1 MDLSILTENWT
12 VLLPEIVLTL
22 FVIVVMMV
30 DILPGRDTSS
40 SKILANLS
48 LVGVIAAIAANV
60 YVWTLPDAV
69 YLGAAAADDFTFGVR
84 LVVLL
89 AAFFGVLLSSDYVDH
104 ITDNVGEYYSLL
116 LLTAVGM
123 MLMGSAI
130 DLIVIFLALEI
141 FSLAIYVLSGYH
153 RENPRSSEAGM
164 KYFLLGAFASA
175 FLVYGMALI
184 YGAGGTTNLRL
195 LADVFSVG
203 AGNLTFLLPGIALII
218 VGFGFKLSLVPFHMW
233 TPDVYQGAP
242 TPVTAFMSVGTKMA
256 AFAAFLRLLNEALA
270 GQQETWGWMLAAL
283 AVVTMT
289 VGNLA
294 ALRQISIK
302 RMLAYSS
309 VAHAGYVLVALVP
322 ATAEGAGSAI
332 FYVFAYALM
341 NIGAFAVVVAL
352 ERVGEGDVAQEQF
365 NGIANRWP
373 GLALAMSIFML
384 SLAGI
389 PPLAGFFG
397 KFFVFSVAVETGWAW
412 LAVVGVI
419 NSAISAYYYLRV
431 VVAMYF
437 SEGTLVTERRSWMG
451 LNVSVA
457 LAAIGTVVVG
467 LYPSFWTNLLMGLGG

>member
-12 VLLPEIVLTL
+12 VLLPEIILTL
-22 FVIVVMMV
+22 FVIAVMMV
-30 DILPGRDTSS
+30 DILPGRSTSS

-48 LVGVIAAIAANV
+48 LVGVIVAIVANV

-69 YLGAAAADDFTFGVR
+69 YLGGVAADNFTFGVR
-84 LVVLL
+84 LVVLV
-89 AAFFGVLLSSDYVDH
+89 AAVFGILLSSDYIDH
-104 ITDNVGEYYSLL
+104 ITHNVGEYYSLL
-116 LLTAVGM
+116 LLTTIGM

-141 FSLAIYVLSGYH
+141 FSLAVYVLSGYH

-195 LADVFSVG
+195 LADVFSLG
-203 AGNLTFLLPGIALII
+203 AGNLTFLMPGIALLI

-256 AFAAFLRLLNEALA
+256 AFAAFLRVLTEALA

-283 AVVTMT
+283 AILTMT

-294 ALRQISIK
+294 ALRQSSVK

-322 ATAEGAGSAI
+322 ATAEGIGAAL
-332 FYVFAYALM
+332 FYVFAYAFM

-352 ERVGEGDVAQEQF
+352 ERIGEGDVDQERF

-373 GLALAMSIFML
+373 GLALAMAIFML

-397 KFFVFSVAVETGWAW
+397 KFFIFSVAVETGWPW
-412 LAVVGVI
+412 LAVVGVV

-437 SEGTLVTERRSWMG
+437 SEGTLTHDRRSWVG

>member
-22 FVIVVMMV
+22 FVIAVMMV
-30 DILPGRDTSS
+30 DILPGRNTSS
-40 SKILANLS
+40 SKILANIS
-48 LVGVIAAIAANV
+48 LVGVIVALAANV

-69 YLGAAAADDFTFGVR
+69 YLGGVAADNFTFGVR
-84 LVVLL
+84 LVVLV
-89 AAFFGVLLSSDYVDH
+89 AALLGILLSSDYIDH
-104 ITDNVGEYYSLL
+104 ITQNVGEYYSLL
-116 LLTAVGM
+116 LLTTIGM
-123 MLMGSAI
+123 MLMGSAV

-141 FSLAIYVLSGYH
+141 FSLAIYVLCGYH

-164 KYFLLGAFASA
+164 KYFLLGAFATA

-195 LADVFSVG
+195 LGEIFNNG
-203 AGNLTFLLPGIALII
+203 GGNLTFLLPGIALVI

-242 TPVTAFMSVGTKMA
+242 TPVVAFMSIGTKTA

-283 AVVTMT
+283 AILTMT

-294 ALRQISIK
+294 ALRQSSVK

-309 VAHAGYVLVALVP
+309 IAHAGYVLVALVP
-322 ATAEGAGSAI
+322 ATAEGAGAAL
-332 FYVFAYALM
+332 FYVFAYAFM
-341 NIGAFAVVVAL
+341 NIGAFAVVIAL
-352 ERVGEGDVAQEQF
+352 ERIGEGDVEQERF

-397 KFFVFSVAVETGWAW
+397 KFFVFRVAVESGWVW
-412 LAVVGVI
+412 LVVVGVV

-431 VVAMYF
+431 VVSMYF
-437 SEGTLVTERRSWMG
+437 SESTVASERRNWLG
-451 LNVSVA
+451 LNLGVA
-457 LAAIGTVVVG
+457 LTAIGTVVVG
-467 LYPSFWTNLLMGLGG
+467 LYPTFWTNLLMGLGG